1 MTGELILY
9 TSDGRVRYIDPD
21 SVKLVG
27 RWGRKWLAAA
37 DSEEPTSY
45 LIALDEVVAV
55 EQDIET
61 GEEDE

>member
-9 TSDGRVRYIDPD
+9 TSDGRVRYVDPD

-37 DSEEPTSY
+37 DSEGPTSC
-45 LIALDEVVAV
+45 LISLDEVVAV